1 MIQSSENSKIKV
13 EINIMDIVEFKDLT
27 SSLYDWAVEVD
38 KKDVQSPSEI
48 SLVNSILNLSFSKP
62 EKDTLYTHPDVIRV
76 EVIDDCG
83 RSYTNHLSS
92 VENVRVSLQDSGK
105 TLKIFI
111 D

>member
-48 SLVNSILNLSFSKP
+48 SLVNSILNLSVSKP
-62 EKDTLYTHPDVIRV
+62 EKDTLYTHPVVTRV
-76 EVIDDCG
+76 EVIDNFG
-83 RSYTNHLSS
+83 RSYANYTS
-92 VENVRVSLQDSGK
+92 ENVKTVFQDSGK